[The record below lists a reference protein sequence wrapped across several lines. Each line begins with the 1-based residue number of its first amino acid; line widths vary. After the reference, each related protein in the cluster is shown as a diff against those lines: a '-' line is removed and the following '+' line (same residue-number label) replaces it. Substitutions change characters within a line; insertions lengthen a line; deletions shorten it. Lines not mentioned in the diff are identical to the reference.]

1 MTRISLFRLSLRNRF
16 SRALVLYLGFILEDL
31 RFKKLLAA
39 LAGQKVCVLVKSWRW
54 VCCAAGV
61 ESPPPPPPASDSL
74 SQTPSPRT
82 HHGERKTP
90 IKTRRFSVS
99 SIWHKIYFFCLLRL
113 LTNHAVQKTSLA
125 GVCEE
130 GPGFCAHLLTL
141 ISVVIIL
148 VTLPFS
154 LCCVVQ
160 VSVAVVPIFSD
171 ALCISCD
178 LTFVHN
184 MSVGERTATKDLRV
198 SAVMYQLA
206 CRWCRSTSAP
216 SSSGWAASCPAGR
229 ADPASSSSS
238 PAWISTRKLPFG
250 FETSMFPLRRF
261 AADFLF
267 I

>member
-113 LTNHAVQKTSLA
+113 LTNHAVQKNFFSRGLWGGA
-125 GVCEE
+125 RVLRPPPHPHLRRHHPRHPPLLPLLR
-130 GPGFCAHLLTL
+130 GPGLRSSCANFLR
-141 ISVVIIL
+141 
-148 VTLPFS
+148 
-154 LCCVVQ
+154 C
-160 VSVAVVPIFSD
+160 
-171 ALCISCD
+171 
-178 LTFVHN
+178 FV
-184 MSVGERTATKDLRV
+184 
-198 SAVMYQLA
+198 YQLWFDICA
-206 CRWCRSTSAP
+206 
-216 SSSGWAASCPAGR
+216 
-229 ADPASSSSS
+229 
-238 PAWISTRKLPFG
+238 
-250 FETSMFPLRRF
+250 
-261 AADFLF
+261 
-267 I
+267 